1 MVKTEGFLNY
11 FQNIIAFGYVC
22 RNERGSDDGNAD
34 DQRIHI
40 NRSHPVTCIKIK
52 QLLLRVPTYSD
63 NSERYILAIEKR
75 KDPIRS
81 WGRICCMQI
90 LEYLIKNANKNFHQ
104 AANKSSFQKKLIG
117 LLKRLRGKSSF
128 LKDLRSNSDNW
139 NKI

>member
-11 FQNIIAFGYVC
+11 FQNIIAFGYVR

-40 NRSHPVTCIKIK
+40 NRSDPVTCIKIK

-81 WGRICCMQI
+81 
-90 LEYLIKNANKNFHQ
+90 
-104 AANKSSFQKKLIG
+104 
-117 LLKRLRGKSSF
+117 
-128 LKDLRSNSDNW
+128 
-139 NKI
+139 